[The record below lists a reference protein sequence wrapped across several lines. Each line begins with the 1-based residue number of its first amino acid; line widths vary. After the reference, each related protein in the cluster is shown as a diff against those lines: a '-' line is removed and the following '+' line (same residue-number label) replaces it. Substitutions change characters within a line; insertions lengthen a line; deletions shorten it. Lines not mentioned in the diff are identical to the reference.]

1 MINLGELTVNAN
13 GVALAAAEHGGG
25 EAVNR
30 VGDSVQTIEMQE
42 SLESAELQ
50 NMQGDI
56 NLDQWIRE
64 NLDVEDAEHH
74 F

>member
-1 MINLGELTVNAN
+1 MINLGLTARTN
-13 GVALAAAEHGGG
+13 GVALAVAEHGSG

-30 VGDSVQTIEMQE
+30 AGDSVQTIEVQG
-42 SLESAELQ
+42 LESAQLQ

>member
-1 MINLGELTVNAN
+1 MINLGELTVKAN
-13 GVALAAAEHGGG
+13 GIALAVAEHGGG
-25 EAVNR
+25 EAVDR
-30 VGDSVQTIEMQE
+30 VGDSVQTIGIQG
-42 SLESAELQ
+42 LESAELQ

-56 NLDQWIRE
+56 TLDQWIRE

>member
-1 MINLGELTVNAN
+1 MINLGELTVKAN
-13 GVALAAAEHGGG
+13 GVALAVAEHGGG
-25 EAVNR
+25 GAVNR
-30 VGDSVQTIEMQE
+30 VGDSVQTIEMQG
-42 SLESAELQ
+42 LESAELH